1 MGRICF
7 GGFRIS
13 NRRIGSGH
21 YFGGVAAPRVARDYD
36 SMLALLAGWRYWQ
49 AGICGRVS
57 LGDSV
62 CHSIVTHLASS
73 LSLAN
78 ELA

>member
-21 YFGGVAAPRVARDYD
+21 YFAGVAAPRVARDYE
-36 SMLALLAGWRYWQ
+36 ALLAILAAQRYWQ
-49 AGICGRVS
+49 PGMCGRVS

-62 CHSIVTHLASS
+62 CHSIVTPLASS
-73 LSLAN
+73 LSSAN